1 MQLIDQHLD
10 RSCGGLFLKIQKLG
24 SRLKGAASAFFK
36 KNRDGVRRFMLEQLQ
51 KKNINKQAIE
61 QNFREK
67 FAVKQAMLIKN
78 QIILAK
84 NSFFF
89 DKRDLNLD
97 VADQEKLERISQG
110 LPAIQPV
117 APTPTP
123 PPPPSPAPKPQPQPQ
138 AAEPKAQAAEPAKQK
153 KSSADDFGM

>member
-1 MQLIDQHLD
+1 MKLFFF
-10 RSCGGLFLKIQKLG
+10 LFLL
-24 SRLKGAASAFFK
+24 
-36 KNRDGVRRFMLEQLQ
+36 
-51 KKNINKQAIE
+51 
-61 QNFREK
+61 
-67 FAVKQAMLIKN
+67 KN

-84 NSFFF
+84 NSFFY

-97 VADQEKLERISQG
+97 VADQQKLERISQG

-123 PPPPSPAPKPQPQPQ
+123 PPAPKPQPQ
-138 AAEPKAQAAEPAKQK
+138 AEPKAQAAEPAKQK